1 MQRWER
7 SLRGHL
13 PSLASC
19 IYVVVRGMA
28 VALPGSRV
36 PRRDARTL
44 LWARGSVMDALHMDF
59 SLSPRTLSCRPGCLV
74 GWRRRLSV
82 IRWGRRMCANSVGR
96 KSRRY
101 SSVKPEG
108 VRELYLQ
115 NLESRDGSPAGA
127 ACEPRRNRV
136 CVAMHQKNGQNGSCI
151 SKNHRKRS
159 QKKLGRP
166 LRHVRK
172 PHSCRGIWAISCPFF
187 RGQEVTVNTAGH
199 FAVQTP
205 QPGGLASSSYRLHR
219 WENVTG
225 SEGETLI
232 EKIFSMLSGS
242 KTWCA
247 AAWTRFSMPWVWL

>member
-28 VALPGSRV
+28 AALPGSRV
-36 PRRDARTL
+36 PRRDARTS

-74 GWRRRLSV
+74 GWHRRLSV
-82 IRWGRRMCANSVGR
+82 IRWGRHMSANSVGR

-101 SSVKPEG
+101 SSVKPER

-151 SKNHRKRS
+151 SKSHRKRN
-159 QKKLGRP
+159 LGGLYDMCGNRI
-166 LRHVRK
+166 LVVG
-172 PHSCRGIWAISCPFF
+172 S
-187 RGQEVTVNTAGH
+187 GH
-199 FAVQTP
+199 QLSVFSG
-205 QPGGLASSSYRLHR
+205 PGGDCEHRGPLCSSNPSTWRAGVVVVWVASLGKRNR
-219 WENVTG
+219 IRGRNADRENLFHAL
-225 SEGETLI
+225 E
-232 EKIFSMLSGS
+232 
-242 KTWCA
+242 
-247 AAWTRFSMPWVWL
+247 